1 MTLPTFPVAAGLVL
15 ILALGGCAGRGDT
28 ALRQACRAEDGRGNA
43 YEASSLEMLDAVEDA
58 LQQCETAAVD
68 PATCVLEKPH

>member
-28 ALRQACRAEDGRGNA
+28 ALRQACRAEDDRGNV
-43 YEASSLEMLDAVEDA
+43 YEA
-58 LQQCETAAVD
+58 
-68 PATCVLEKPH
+68 